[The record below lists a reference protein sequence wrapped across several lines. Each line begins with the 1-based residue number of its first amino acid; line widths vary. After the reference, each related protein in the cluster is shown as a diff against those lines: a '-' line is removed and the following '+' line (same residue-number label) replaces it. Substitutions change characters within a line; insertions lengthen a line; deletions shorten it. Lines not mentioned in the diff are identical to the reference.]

1 MGSFF
6 SKTFRSNP
14 KGYQQLS
21 NNSSKPVIPTIF
33 YQVSIKKGSITNNK
47 DKNDKIIKCLQVSD
61 FLSRPINY
69 KVKNIKGGSIYNN
82 LSPKKPLFI
91 FCCENTFEA
100 IMTLHF
106 SWIRMIIPKFPILIL
121 GSLINYKKIQ
131 NWNKFQFTPQEI
143 KRLAYD
149 SPNFSLEKIPLTFV
163 YYPGV
168 IDPNAIMQYYIKR
181 QNINLADYDGVKLV
195 FVQDFPDRREQDF
208 PYRRECEILDSSKN
222 SIFPGI
228 WVNSKSVK
236 GRIFMNS
243 NPLVDS
249 IFLPDYDTLMKIND
263 FYILEKIEGYLRFLI
278 MHYSET
284 LKQIKN
290 FRNIKLPNNYFF
302 NYQNMRQIL
311 IEKIKV
317 LRKKYQN
324 NHGLNNKYYK
334 RTNLKKTQQKP
345 I

>member
-14 KGYQQLS
+14 EGYQQLS

-121 GSLINYKKIQ
+121 GSPNKNNRKNQ
-131 NWNKFQFTPQEI
+131 NWNTFQFDSNEI
-143 KRLAYD
+143 KKLAYNL
-149 SPNFSLEKIPLTFV
+149 PNFSLKKIPLNFV
-163 YYPGV
+163 YYSK
-168 IDPNAIMQYYIKR
+168 DPTNQNAIMQYYIKR
-181 QNINLADYDGVKLV
+181 QNINLTNYDGVKLV
-195 FVQDFPDRREQDF
+195 FVQNFPDRRE
-208 PYRRECEILDSSKN
+208 CELLDSSKN
-222 SIFPGI
+222 SIFPAA
-228 WVNSKSVK
+228 WVYSKSVK

-290 FRNIKLPNNYFF
+290 FRNIKLPDNYFF

-324 NHGLNNKYYK
+324 NHGLTDKYH
-334 RTNLKKTQQKP
+334 KK
-345 I
+345 

>member
-1 MGSFF
+1 MGGFF

-14 KGYQQLS
+14 EGYQQLS

-69 KVKNIKGGSIYNN
+69 KVGIQSGGDIYNN

-91 FCCENTFEA
+91 FCCENTLEA
-100 IMTLHF
+100 IITLYF
-106 SWIRMIIPKFPILIL
+106 SWIKMIIQKFPILIL

-149 SPNFSLEKIPLTFV
+149 SPNFSLQKIPLNFI
-163 YYPGV
+163 YYSK
-168 IDPNAIMQYYIKR
+168 DPTNSNAIIEYYIKR

-195 FVQDFPDRREQDF
+195 FVQNFPDRRE
-208 PYRRECEILDSSKN
+208 CELLDSSKN
-222 SIFPGI
+222 SIFPAA
-228 WVNSKSVK
+228 WVYSKSVK

-284 LKQIKN
+284 LKQIKI
-290 FRNIKLPNNYFF
+290 FKNIKLPDNYFF
-302 NYQNMRQIL
+302 NYQNMRIIL
-311 IEKIKV
+311 IDKIKI
-317 LRKKYQN
+317 LRKKFLN
-324 NHGLNNKYYK
+324 NHGLNDKYH
-334 RTNLKKTQQKP
+334 KK
-345 I
+345 